1 MALTDKPI
9 TAQEAM
15 PSGWAYPSEA
25 LKQSLSVHEE
35 VSLVS
40 HVFRNALSGVV
51 LGTHRGT
58 PLDSVEAMAEAAGVN
73 LVFFDIAGRNE
84 HETFLVRIKASK
96 FLENAHP
103 EALFRGQPSPDYP
116 PPGWRRFYKE
126 FHGLIKRT
134 ALHKFVPQTKNAEN
148 DAAIKACAAVL
159 QWQAYEIRME
169 YIEKEL
175 ANGSEFGTFKLLENG
190 EASQPVKARDYEGT
204 LHSIRHHLS
213 KKDKDGESRRQRS
226 MGSRSREEC
235 EELLWAVVDEAEK
248 YGIIEAVAE
257 MVHEVGMHTYF
268 A

>member
-1 MALTDKPI
+1 LTNKPI

-15 PSGWAYPSEA
+15 PSGWASPSEA

-51 LGTHRGT
+51 LGTHRGS
-58 PLDSVEAMAEAAGVN
+58 PLASVEAMAEAAGVN
-73 LVFFDIAGRNE
+73 LVFYDIAGRNE
-84 HETFLVRIKASK
+84 NETSLVRIKASK
-96 FLENAHP
+96 FLKNAHP
-103 EALFRGQPSPDYP
+103 KTQFRSQTNPDYP

-134 ALHKFVPQTKNAEN
+134 ALHKFVPQTKNAED
-148 DAAIKACAAVL
+148 DAAIRACAAVL
-159 QWQAYEIRME
+159 QWQAFEIRME

-175 ANGSEFGTFKLLENG
+175 TNGSKFENFKLLENG
-190 EASQPVKARDYEGT
+190 EPSEPVRARDYEGC

-213 KKDKDGESRRQRS
+213 RKDKDGRLKKQRS
-226 MGSRSREEC
+226 TGGRSREAWK
-235 EELLWAVVDEAEK
+235 ELLEAVVDEAEK

-257 MVHEVGMHTYF
+257 RVHKDGMQTYF